1 MAEAEREGAKRAGR
15 VFVEYFV
22 EDAVVRLRQHENSLL
37 YEVEEPELTDRVRN
51 LLDRA
56 MGEYVKKGT
65 EPEKLVEKY
74 VKKLSGEE
82 AAAFRYYLFR
92 ELKGFSKLHVFM
104 LDDQIEDFTITMPGP
119 VRLIHR
125 LAPHYE
131 WIESNIAI
139 ESDEELDRLVKL
151 VVERSGGSITPANPV
166 VEILTPTFDR
176 VAGVLRGEVSLH
188 SSITVRKFPR
198 KPYSLARLLR
208 LGTLNSEVAAF
219 LWLAVELKCNLIIA
233 GLTGSGKTTLLNSLL
248 LQLPKNYKII
258 TIEEHPE
265 INLKDHPGWLPLYA
279 RTPTAPASK
288 QTAIPLTQL
297 LKTAL
302 RHRPTIVAVGEAR
315 AEEVQDMVTAAA
327 VGHGTATTIHTD
339 SLEHMI
345 RRLTSHPMNLRADQ
359 LALIDYVILITRR
372 PDGRRQVTEIYE
384 NRAGKWEPIYD
395 SKSGKFKLPEKLGEK
410 LALTHRGLNPLE
422 ILALE
427 IRRRAEQLR
436 AQARAEEVVTAA

>member
-1 MAEAEREGAKRAGR
+1 MAEAQEKKLGKVYA
-15 VFVEYFV
+15 EYFIG
-22 EDAVVRLRQHENSLL
+22 DAVVRLRQSDGSLV
-37 YEVEEPELTDRVRN
+37 YEVEEPELNDRVKRF
-51 LLDRA
+51 LDKA
-56 MGEYVKKGT
+56 MEEYVKKGID
-65 EPEKLVEKY
+65 PEKLAERY
-74 VKKLSGEE
+74 SRKLRDDE
-82 AAAFRYYLFR
+82 ATALRYHLLK

-104 LDDQIEDFTITMPGP
+104 HDENIEDFTVTMPGP

-131 WIESNIAI
+131 WIESNVII
-139 ESDEELDRLVKL
+139 ESDEELDKLVKL
-151 VVERSGGSITPANPV
+151 VIERAGGSITPANPV

-198 KPYSLARLLR
+198 KPYSLARLIR
-208 LGTLNSEVAAF
+208 LGTLSSEAAAA

-248 LQLPKNYKII
+248 LQLPKNYKIV

-279 RTPTAPASK
+279 RTPTAPAAR

-297 LKTAL
+297 LKAAL

-315 AEEVQDMVTAAA
+315 AEEVRDMVTAAA
-327 VGHGTATTIHTD
+327 VGHGTATTLHTD
-339 SLEHMI
+339 NLEHML

-359 LALIDYVILITRR
+359 LALIDYAVFIARR

-384 NRAGKWEPIYD
+384 NRDGRWEVIYD
-395 SKSGKFKLPEKLGEK
+395 SRGEKLKLPEKLAEK
-410 LALTHRGLNPLE
+410 LAFIYRGLDPMEVLTLE
-422 ILALE
+422 V
-427 IRRRAEQLR
+427 RRRAERLR
-436 AQARAEEVVTAA
+436 AFARAEEVVAAA